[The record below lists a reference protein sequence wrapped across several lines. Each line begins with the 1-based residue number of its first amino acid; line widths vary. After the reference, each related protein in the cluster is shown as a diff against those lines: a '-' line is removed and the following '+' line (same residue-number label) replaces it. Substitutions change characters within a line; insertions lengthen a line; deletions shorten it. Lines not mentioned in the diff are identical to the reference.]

1 MKEVITIA
9 TVIRIALAGFGTVA
23 KSFLTLLDLEKE
35 RIWKEYQIAFLI
47 VAASDSKGSVLSEQG
62 LPINKL
68 MTIKWDTGSVAH
80 YPAYGVK
87 NMSALEMIEA
97 TSANLVIEAS
107 PANLT
112 NGQPALSHIT
122 RALQLGKHVVSA
134 NKAPLVFA
142 WDELRILAEEH
153 QKKIRYGAAASAG
166 LPVLELGAF
175 LGQNGEILEFSTVVN
190 ATSQYVLDQME
201 HGNSFE
207 EAICNAKAKGFAETD
222 PSVDIE
228 GWDTAM
234 KTLILANSFLG
245 TALQLKDVAPIGIT
259 GLTQE
264 EIATAVAM
272 QESWRLVGRVFQ
284 MGEEWKV
291 TVGPQKFSLKQPLAM
306 GDWRDKVL
314 WMKTRNYGDQIHISK
329 GGTGKGTAATI
340 LTDILEIAR
349 NSSF

>member
-35 RIWKEYQIAFLI
+35 HIWKEYQIAFLI
-47 VAASDSKGSVLSEQG
+47 VAASDSKGSVLCEQG

-80 YPAYGVK
+80 YPTYGVK

-107 PANLT
+107 PANLN

-142 WDELRILAEEH
+142 WEELRALTEER
-153 QKKIRYGAAASAG
+153 QKKLRFGAAASAG
-166 LPVLELGAF
+166 LPVLQLGAF

-207 EAICNAKAKGFAETD
+207 EAIRNAKAKGFAETD

-245 TALQLKDVAPIGIT
+245 TALHLKDVTPIGIT
-259 GLTQE
+259 DLTQE

-272 QESWRLVGRVFQ
+272 QETWRLVGRVFQ

-291 TVGPQKFSLKQPLAM
+291 TVGPQKFSLKHPLAM

-349 NSSF
+349 NCPF